1 MELQVLNAPSDA
13 EAPALRPARAADHA
27 ALVELWRRSVEASH
41 DFLAPPAVEE
51 IEAEVRQA
59 LSAVA
64 ELWLVEVGRAPAA
77 FLGCTGNHV
86 EMLFVAPE
94 FFRHGL
100 GTRLLDHARRLHG
113 PLAVEVN
120 EANTAAHAFYRA
132 RGFILT
138 GRRPVDSAGRPYP
151 LLLLRQ
157 ADA

>member
-1 MELQVLNAPSDA
+1 MV
-13 EAPALRPARAADHA
+13 RPARTADHA

-41 DFLAPPAVEE
+41 AFLAPHTVEE

-59 LSAVA
+59 LPAVA
-64 ELWLVEVGRAPAA
+64 ELWLVEAGGVPAA
-77 FLGCTGNHV
+77 FLGCNGNHV
-86 EMLFVAPE
+86 EMLFVAHE
-94 FFRHGL
+94 FFREGL

-132 RGFILT
+132 RGFVLT
-138 GRRPVDSAGRPYP
+138 GRSPVDSAGRPYP